1 MNSIPYAINP
11 FQFCF
16 FYFMFEAFNCLFL
29 IFIFHFFYLLLKFED
44 QLIQNLNS
52 IIIFSFLFLLISNHV
67 VSYLFLDFQKW
78 IFKFLAT
85 LFRQPLIYGRLLSIL
100 PIQSFSF
107 IFLIIQQ
114 LIHQNQRFP
123 FTTAKFTLIFLII
136 LL

>member
-16 FYFMFEAFNCLFL
+16 FYFMFVAFNCLFL
-29 IFIFHFFYLLLKFED
+29 IFVFHFFYLLLGFED
-44 QLIQNLNS
+44 QLIQNPNQ

-67 VSYLFLDFQKW
+67 VFYLFLDFQKW

-85 LFRQPLIYGRLLSIL
+85 LFRQSLIHARLLSIL

-114 LIHQNQRFP
+114 LIHQNQHFL
-123 FTTAKFTLIFLII
+123 FTTAKFNLVFLMI